1 MAMTNPDLEK
11 KTLLLSQKRKIKRK
25 RYTPLQITGFI
36 MLCFFSVLLLFPL
49 AWMLSTSLKAPH
61 EVMSLNIQF
70 LPEKIMWSNYAD
82 IFEKYP
88 VFLYT
93 WNTLIITVMS
103 IIGKLISCTLVAY
116 GFAKF
121 NAPGKN
127 ILFMLLLSTMMIPWA
142 VTMVPLFIIFKEI
155 GWYNTL
161 LPLWVPSFFGD
172 AFSIFLLRQF
182 IMGIPRELEEAA
194 KMDGAGVLRTLWS
207 VVVPNL
213 KPALAVVAIFSFFY
227 TWNDFLGP
235 LIFLTDPE
243 LATLQLGIQSLRTQF
258 NVEWQYMMA
267 LSIVSIIPCLIVF
280 FIGQKKIVEGIT
292 MTGIK

>member
-1 MAMTNPDLEK
+1 MMSMITQSKEK
-11 KTLLLSQKRKIKRK
+11 KTSDVGHKRKK
-25 RYTPLQITGFI
+25 RYKPIQIMGFI
-36 MLCFFSVLLLFPL
+36 MLCIFSVILLFPL
-49 AWMLSTSLKAPH
+49 LWMLSTSLKAPH
-61 EVMSLNIQF
+61 EVMSLDLKFI
-70 LPEKIMWSNYAD
+70 PDKILWSNYVD
-82 IFEKYP
+82 VFERYP
-88 VFLYT
+88 VLRYT
-93 WNTLIITVMS
+93 WNTFFITVMN
-103 IIGKLISCTLVAY
+103 ILGKIISCTLVAY

-127 ILFMLLLSTMMIPWA
+127 VLFILLLSTMMIPWA

-155 GWYNTL
+155 GWYNTF

-182 IMGIPRELEEAA
+182 IMGIPKELEESA

-207 VVVPNL
+207 VILPNL

-235 LIFLTDPE
+235 LIFLTDPD

-258 NVEWQYMMA
+258 NVEWQYMMG
-267 LSIVSIIPCLIVF
+267 LSIVSVIPCVIIF
-280 FIGQKKIVEGIT
+280 FIGQRYIVDGIT

>member
-1 MAMTNPDLEK
+1 MSSMTPVKKEGVSLETTRRLK
-11 KTLLLSQKRKIKRK
+11 RRRVTKTQIVSFSLLCL
-25 RYTPLQITGFI
+25 
-36 MLCFFSVLLLFPL
+36 FSVILIFPL
-49 AWMLSTSLKAPH
+49 LWMLSTSLKASH
-61 EVMSLNIQF
+61 EVMSLNLQF
-70 LPEKIMWSNYAD
+70 IPEKIQWRNYID
-82 IFEKYP
+82 IFEQYP
-88 VFLYT
+88 VIRYI
-93 WNTLIITVMS
+93 WNSLVITVMC
-103 IIGKLISCTLVAY
+103 ILGKMISGTLVAY

-127 ILFMLLLSTMMIPWA
+127 VLFTLLLATMMVPWA

-194 KMDGAGVLRTLWS
+194 KMDGANVLRIIWS
-207 VVVPNL
+207 VIVPNI

-258 NVEWQYMMA
+258 NVEWHYMMA

-280 FIGQKKIVEGIT
+280 FIGQRKIVNGIA